1 MCVCVLAQIQIQS
14 YMQIQFQIQQR
25 DLGPRTVDCAPRSSK
40 RGAGISD
47 LGSRIASVVM
57 QAQTWWHGSLC
68 FVAQSDCFE
77 NFAQTMDC
85 APCFKRRRRWN
96 KAKVARQWRRPASAS
111 ECVEKSS
118 VDVRKRPST
127 NNEANMKRPAS
138 PGKVVVP
145 CAETDDIDQTIQ
157 ELLICEFKMRKMFAA
172 GDLSTAQTTEYKALQ
187 TRQKVLTDEIW
198 WTSIFRSPESLA

>member
-1 MCVCVLAQIQIQS
+1 
-14 YMQIQFQIQQR
+14 
-25 DLGPRTVDCAPRSSK
+25 
-40 RGAGISD
+40 
-47 LGSRIASVVM
+47 M

-85 APCFKRRRRWN
+85 APFIKRRRRWG
-96 KAKVARQWRRPASAS
+96 KGKVARQWRRPASAS
-111 ECVEKSS
+111 ECVEKST
-118 VDVRKRPST
+118 VDVWKRPST